1 MPTTLSPAPTGL
13 PRLGQQLLP
22 VLYQHRLVATGQLHR
37 MLTPH
42 AHRPVYLRRVL
53 NQVRGLGLVD
63 CTTRRAGRMG
73 GAELLWFVTPRGADI
88 VEASREVT
96 GRAYRISPETAAS
109 QLQEHTL
116 TVVETGL
123 AFTTWAQA
131 LGDECGPLD
140 WEPELVHRVRDGENR
155 LGDDA
160 LLIPDAVLRY
170 TRTTP
175 TGRRLLTYFLE
186 IDRATMQVGRLG
198 RKLTSYARYAT
209 YVPAPPPGHR
219 SPTTVAGREAWRDRY
234 PAVPRLLI
242 VLTGASNAVLSRR
255 IEDLRA
261 LAAADTRV
269 RRTPQLAVGI
279 TTLEQLKSH
288 GPFAPIVTPLLGDPI
303 SGDILLSVPPAD
315 VISSADQVVR

>member
-1 MPTTLSPAPTGL
+1 MTTVLSPAATSL

-22 VLYQHRLVATGQLHR
+22 ILYQHRLVATGQLHR
-37 MLTPH
+37 MVTPH
-42 AHRPVYLRRVL
+42 TQRPVYLRSVL
-53 NQVRGLGLVD
+53 SQMRAMKLVE
-63 CTTRRAGRMG
+63 CTARRAGRRG
-73 GAELLWFVTPRGADI
+73 GPELLWFVTPRGAEI

-96 GRAYRISPETAAS
+96 SRAYRISPETAAS

-116 TVVETGL
+116 AVVETGL
-123 AFTTWAQA
+123 AFTTWARA

-186 IDRATMQVGRLG
+186 IDRSTMQVGRLG

-209 YVPAPPPGHR
+209 YVPAPPPGQR
-219 SPTTVAGREAWRDRY
+219 FTAAGAGREAWRDRY

-242 VLTGASNAVLSRR
+242 VLTGASPTVLQRR
-255 IEDLRA
+255 TEDLRA
-261 LAAADTRV
+261 LAAADPRV
-269 RRTPQLAVGI
+269 RRTSQLAVGI
-279 TTLEQLKSH
+279 TTLEELTDR
-288 GPFAPIVTPLLGDPI
+288 GPFEPVVTPLLGDPI
-303 SGDILLSVPPAD
+303 LGDALLASP
-315 VISSADQVVR
+315 SAS

>member
-1 MPTTLSPAPTGL
+1 MTTALSPAATSL

-42 AHRPVYLRRVL
+42 AQRPVYLRRVL
-53 NQVRGLGLVD
+53 NQMRGQGLVD

-96 GRAYRISPETAAS
+96 SRAYRISPETAAS

-116 TVVETGL
+116 AVVETGL
-123 AFTTWAQA
+123 AFSTWAQA

-140 WEPELVHRVRDGENR
+140 WDPELVHRVRDGENR

-186 IDRATMQVGRLG
+186 IDRSTMQVGRLG

-219 SPTTVAGREAWRDRY
+219 FATATGAGREAWRDRY
-234 PAVPRLLI
+234 PAVPRLLV
-242 VLTGASNAVLSRR
+242 VLTGASETVLRSRT
-255 IEDLRA
+255 EDLRA
-261 LAAADTRV
+261 LAAADARV

-279 TTLEQLKSH
+279 TTLGQLTAQ
-288 GPFAPIVTPLLGDPI
+288 GPFAPIVTPLLGEPTP
-303 SGDILLSVPPAD
+303 GDVLLATP
-315 VISSADQVVR
+315 SAS